1 MHQRPSLPILALLVS
16 ALAVACDGGGD
27 GTDPIVPSQMQITA
41 GDGQSGPPGT
51 TLSEPLEVKV
61 TDDAGRAAADFTVS
75 FSASSG
81 SVSPQSMDTDTD
93 GRART
98 TLTLPDAGGSVTVT
112 ASGAGVP
119 DVEFVAESVPQ
130 QLGFRTSALPAARI
144 GIPYGQTV
152 EATGGTGGDYAFEV
166 IAGGLPL
173 GMALRAD
180 GSFDGASAETGTFPV
195 TIQVTDGEGDQASRS
210 FTFESCT
217 APVDMDVGD
226 VRVMDP
232 SRVGECGVWIP
243 NDRTDRYYRVALI
256 RANRAGIEG
265 AERDVTATV
274 TANGVSAAAASA
286 SPWRAPL
293 ARSEPVFARHAEEL
307 RTALRKQDA
316 TARFHGDV
324 FREAEGM
331 IRRLGPGAVAPSRRS
346 PAAVAAVDLPQKL
359 RIDIGN
365 SPQCE
370 VGQMV
375 TAIKIGEDDRLAI
388 FQDSTQN
395 AAATTR
401 VSTAV
406 ASLLLDYYEVYG
418 EEVIETYFGGVA
430 DIDSNGKVIVFITPA
445 TDENVLGYVWPGDMF
460 DKSQCAA
467 SNEAEL
473 IYMGVDEILAL
484 TSADQAFGL
493 GLGTLVHEMKHV
505 SSVWERLQRA
515 GQNLHPLWEEEGS
528 AEIAST
534 RAARVAWHDVG
545 GPEVTAT
552 VVEDH
557 WRAATGEV
565 TNENVSL
572 LLQLFRLQAGLAEQ
586 PNSIIVNTG
595 NGDDVYGT
603 GWLFQRWLGDVYGN
617 ASQSRFADASLFR
630 TLNGRAS
637 PSGVEGLEGATGQSW
652 QTLLDEFMTAM
663 MYNGTPAADVAPKP
677 LTSWDL
683 VSAVEL
689 FCFAIDPYLFEDS
702 SCNDPNDP
710 NDGPGAPGA
719 FPWPVTTTEGGAM
732 QSVLLESAVYT
743 GSAGQGGYRVHDF
756 RTNGTGRGAEINI
769 DVQAP
774 ARVVVVRIL

>member
-1 MHQRPSLPILALLVS
+1 MHQRHSLPILAVLVS

-27 GTDPIVPSQMQITA
+27 GTEPIVPSQMQITA
-41 GDGQSGPPGT
+41 GDGQTGPPGT

-61 TDDAGRAAADFTVS
+61 TDDAGRAVADFTVS

-81 SVSPQSMDTDTD
+81 SVSPQSMDTDAG

-98 TLTLPDAGGSVTVT
+98 TLTLPNAGGTVTVT

-119 DVEFVAESVPQ
+119 EVRFTAESVPT

-144 GIPYGQTV
+144 GIPYGQKV
-152 EATGGTGGDYAFEV
+152 EATGGTGGGYTFQV

-180 GSFDGASAETGTFPV
+180 GTFDGASAETGTFPV
-195 TIQVTDGEGDQASRS
+195 TIQVTDGGGDQATRS

-217 APVDMDVGD
+217 APVDMNVGD
-226 VRVMDP
+226 VRVMGP
-232 SRVGECGVWIP
+232 SRVGQCGVWIP
-243 NDRTDRYYRVALI
+243 NDRADRYYRVAVI
-256 RANRAGIEG
+256 RANRTGVEG

-274 TANGVSAAAASA
+274 TANGVTAAAAGA
-286 SPWRAPL
+286 SPWRAPV
-293 ARSEPVFARHAEEL
+293 ARSEPVFVRHAGEL
-307 RTALRKQDA
+307 RAALRKQEA
-316 TARFHGDV
+316 TARFHGDL

-331 IRRLGPGAVAPSRRS
+331 IRRLGPGALARPRQG

-370 VGQMV
+370 VGQRV
-375 TAIKIGEDDRLAI
+375 TAVKIAEDDRLAI
-388 FQDSTQN
+388 YQDSTQN

-418 EEVIETYFGGVA
+418 EEVIETYFDGVA
-430 DIDSNGKVIVFITPA
+430 DIDSNGKVIVFVTPA

-473 IYMGVDEILAL
+473 IYLGVDEILAL
-484 TSADQAFGL
+484 VSADEDFGL

-515 GQNLHPLWEEEGS
+515 GQTLHPLWMEEGS

-534 RAARVAWHDVG
+534 RAARAAWKDVG
-545 GPEVTAT
+545 GPDVTAT

-572 LLQLFRLQAGLAEQ
+572 LLQLFRLQAALAEQ
-586 PNSIIVNTG
+586 PNSILANTG

-617 ASQSRFADASLFR
+617 AGQSRFADAPLFR
-630 TLNGRAS
+630 TLNDRSS
-637 PSGVEGLEGATGQSW
+637 PSGVEGLEGATGRSW
-652 QTLLDEFMTAM
+652 ETLVEEFMAAM
-663 MYNGTPAADVAPKP
+663 MYNGTPAADVAPDP
-677 LTSWDL
+677 MTSWDM
-683 VSAVEL
+683 VSALEL
-689 FCFAIDPYLFEDS
+689 WCFAVDPFAFEDS
-702 SCNDPNDP
+702 GCPEDS
-710 NDGPGAPGA
+710 GPGAPGA
-719 FPWPVTTTEGGAM
+719 FPWPVTVAEDGSR
-732 QSVLLESAVYT
+732 QSRLLESAVYA
-743 GSAGQGGYRVHDF
+743 GPAGQGGYRVHDF